1 MAANIYDW
9 SVIAANNSNSDSDMT
24 WAEGQAPSTV
34 NNSARVVVQRVK
46 QLLVDIGGS
55 IAAGGTANGLT
66 VTANA
71 AFTAYADGQILSF
84 RATAS
89 NSAAATLNVNGIGA
103 KAIRKMD
110 STGEVALAGGEIL
123 NTGIYVVQYS
133 AAMNGAAGAWLLLNP
148 TPSNL
153 VLLGLT
159 LTSTDAGATVG
170 PVFTLYRNSA
180 SPAAADVLG
189 VLNFDGKDSAANQQT
204 YGNIFATITDPT
216 STSEDATITHQL
228 VVAGTLTNRI
238 VLTAA
243 GATISGVI
251 TFTG

>member
-1 MAANIYDW
+1 MAANYYDW
-9 SVIAANNSNSDSDMT
+9 SVIAANNSNSDADMT

-66 VTANA
+66 VTLQA
-71 AFTAYADGQILSF
+71 AFTAYADGQIISF
-84 RATAS
+84 RATAT
-89 NSAAATLNVNGIGA
+89 NTGAATLNVNGIGA

-110 STGEVALAGGEIL
+110 ASGDAALAGGEIQ
-123 NTGIYVVQYS
+123 NTGIYLAQYS
-133 AAMNGAAGAWLLLNP
+133 AALNGAAGAWLLVNP
-148 TPSNL
+148 TLSA
-153 VLLGLT
+153 VLT
-159 LTSTDAGATVG
+159 LASTDAGAAAG
-170 PVFTLYRNSA
+170 PVLTLYRNSA
-180 SPAAADVLG
+180 SPLAADVLG
-189 VLNFDGKDSAANQQT
+189 LINFDGEDSAGNQQT
-204 YGNIFATITDPT
+204 YGDIFATITDPT
-216 STSEDATITHQL
+216 STSEDATVTHRV